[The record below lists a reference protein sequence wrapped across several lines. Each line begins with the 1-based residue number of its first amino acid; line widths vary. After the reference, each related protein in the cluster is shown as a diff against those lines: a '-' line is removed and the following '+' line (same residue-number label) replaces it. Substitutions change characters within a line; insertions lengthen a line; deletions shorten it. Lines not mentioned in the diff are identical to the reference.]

1 MLGGNFWL
9 GVRFF
14 TNKLNKVFEPKL
26 VKFFVGPGMNPGV
39 LFGRS
44 EFPSISFLS
53 SIKLEK
59 NIFAD
64 KSNNKKLRNLI

>member
-44 EFPSISFLS
+44 ELVKFPSISF
-53 SIKLEK
+53 
-59 NIFAD
+59 FFF
-64 KSNNKKLRNLI
+64 NKVGKENFCGQKQ